1 MTNKIDL
8 LSESIDKLNSG
19 GTPQPEEPET
29 AELLEVAALLQKSGL
44 PAQPPEHILAATVQ
58 SAVDGL
64 AQSSTR
70 RRNSW
75 MYSGILGA
83 AAAFLLFVG
92 IHGFP
97 DIQEISPIVSPPT
110 ETASAPVTQQAP
122 AIRTATPPPVVAKP
136 AADAEPPSAA
146 KAQVPAPPQ
155 PAPSPAPAP
164 SAAPKVVAPAQPER
178 ATASTQP
185 RLYKSA
191 PAPAAKS
198 AASPQLA
205 AVVLPGRSPESI
217 SQDRETGTLQQFFSR
232 GTPQALTITQRVP
245 SSTEPLTKDH
255 NKSTGQT
262 EAYSA
267 KADKAMPLNKLVII
281 WNGQQI
287 TLEGPQTLLELT
299 AIAEQIKTANS
310 EKK

>member
-8 LSESIDKLNSG
+8 LSESLDKLNSG

-44 PAQPPEHILAATVQ
+44 PAQPPEHILSATVQ

-64 AQSSTR
+64 AKQSSR

-83 AAAFLLFVG
+83 AAAFLLFIG

-97 DIQEISPIVSPPT
+97 DIQEVAPIVSPPPQ
-110 ETASAPVTQQAP
+110 TASSPVTPEAP
-122 AIRTATPPPVVAKP
+122 AIRAAAPPPAIANPAAETPPAAKP
-136 AADAEPPSAA
+136 E
-146 KAQVPAPPQ
+146 VPAPPQ
-155 PAPSPAPAP
+155 PAPAP
-164 SAAPKVVAPAQPER
+164 SYTPKIAAPAQPEH
-178 ATASTQP
+178 APASTPP

-191 PAPAAKS
+191 PTPAAKPAVS
-198 AASPQLA
+198 SQLA
-205 AVVLPGRSPESI
+205 ALVLPGRSPESVI
-217 SQDRETGTLQQFFSR
+217 FDRDAGILRQIFARGTLQE
-232 GTPQALTITQRVP
+232 LTITQRVP
-245 SSTEPLTKDH
+245 ASTEPLTKDH
-255 NKSTGQT
+255 NKSAGQP

-299 AIAEQIKTANS
+299 AIAEQIKTANP